1 MKITTNEVAGVTFVN
16 ISGEIMSTTSGA
28 VMDVL
33 VDLVQG
39 GKNKLLLNIK
49 DVSFISSAGLRSIL
63 VAAKLLQNSDGQMRI
78 CSANDSV
85 KKVLETSGFT
95 SLVRLYLDENEA
107 LAAFT

>member
-95 SLVRLYLDENEA
+95 SLVRLYPDENEA